1 MSLPPLADILHL
13 RWKKPQPQEN
23 AMKISNEQ
31 LRIMQE
37 NELRKAQQQ
46 GRPSGEFGDIFARQ
60 LGQGQAQS
68 AVLPTGVPLVSAQAA
83 LQLSGVEP
91 AAAIRGTLSSNEAAT
106 RMDGMFTSFERYAE
120 QIAQGETG
128 SLREAYNLLQDVGG
142 QIAGFKAEFPNA
154 GTDMPELA
162 ALLNE
167 LDVLMTTET
176 FKFNRGDYL

>member
-46 GRPSGEFGDIFARQ
+46 GKLGGEFGDIFARQ
-60 LGQGQAQS
+60 LEQARVPASQAGASLMSVQS
-68 AVLPTGVPLVSAQAA
+68 AV
-83 LQLSGVEP
+83 QLHPVEQ
-91 AAAIRGTLSSNEAAT
+91 AAAIQGIPSSNEAAT

-120 QIAQGETG
+120 QIARGETG
-128 SLREAYNLLQDVGG
+128 SLREAYGLLQEVSG
-142 QIAGFKAEFPNA
+142 QIAGFRAAFPEAERN
-154 GTDMPELA
+154 MPELA
-162 ALLNE
+162 GLLNE